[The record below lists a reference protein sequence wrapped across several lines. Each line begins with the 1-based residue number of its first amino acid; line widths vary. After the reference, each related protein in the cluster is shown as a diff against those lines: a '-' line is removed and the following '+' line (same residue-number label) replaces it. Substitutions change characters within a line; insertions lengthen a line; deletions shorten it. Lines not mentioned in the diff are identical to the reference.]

1 MRHALKQIVPLFLAL
16 VTAMGCKQDVGNVGW
31 DVDIL
36 APLIHTN
43 LTLGDLVADSVFEA
57 DGNGAL
63 RLKIETSLIDL
74 PLDSILK
81 IPDTTVSKPIIL
93 PLALTNVQP
102 GTEVFPITDV
112 NKYELGEVALKK
124 ATLKTGKL
132 KIKVKSILPTDVE
145 LRYLIPVASIYGNPF
160 ETVQTVPAGTVDDTS
175 SVSFEFDL
183 SGYNIDLRGF
193 NGNSFNTLIT
203 TYIIKTSP
211 TGQVVSIPAN
221 TPFFFIDYSFVDILP
236 SYAIGYFGQQSSMA
250 DNDLTDLD
258 VMKKFTE
265 GQLFLDSV
273 TIGLSVTNGVGAD
286 ARFKL
291 SQLRSINN
299 RQSSIVDLN
308 HQIIGNT
315 LLLTRAQDPTGY
327 AQDVIPS
334 QLSYQ
339 LDNSNSNIKQFIE
352 NLPDQLGFTYEFE
365 LNPLGNVSAGNDF
378 LYYDRP
384 FEALMNIDIPLRTT
398 MTNLTLVDTLEW
410 NLSENATV
418 EALHS
423 GSFTLVA
430 VNGFPMEAVVQLDL
444 LDENQLVLHSLLV
457 PSTVAAP
464 ALDSDLK
471 VIAPLESRII
481 VPIPDEATIPLTQT
495 RAIRIQVRFNTAAQP
510 NLVELYASYSLDLKL
525 IGNFNITL
533 GTSSF

>member
-1 MRHALKQIVPLFLAL
+1 MKEPLKQLVPILFSALAF
-16 VTAMGCKQDVGNVGW
+16 TGCKEDVGNVGW

-43 LTLGDLVADSVFEA
+43 LTLGDLVADSVFVA
-57 DGNGAL
+57 DANGAL

-81 IPDTTVSKPIIL
+81 IPDTTVTNPIAL
-93 PLALTNVQP
+93 PLALNNVQP
-102 GTEVFPITDV
+102 GTEVFPITDI
-112 NKYELGEVALKK
+112 NKYELGDIALKR
-124 ATLKTGKL
+124 AVLKTGKL
-132 KIKVKSILPTDVE
+132 RLKVKSILPTDVE
-145 LRYLIPVASIYGNPF
+145 FKYLIPVARLNGTTF
-160 ETVQTVPAGTVDDTS
+160 ETIQAVPAGSGEDTS

-183 SGYNIDLRGF
+183 SGYDIDLRGF
-193 NGNSFNTLIT
+193 NGTSYNTLIT

-221 TPFFFIDYSFVDILP
+221 QPFFFIEYSFVDILP
-236 SYAIGYFGQQSSMA
+236 SYALGYFGQQSSVA
-250 DNDLTDLD
+250 DNQLSDLD
-258 VMKKFTE
+258 IMKKFTE
-265 GQLFLDSV
+265 GQLLLDSV

-291 SQLRSINN
+291 SQLSSINN
-299 RQSSIVDLN
+299 RQNSTVNLN

-334 QLSYQ
+334 QLSYV

-430 VNGFPMEAVVQLDL
+430 VNGFPMEANVQLDL
-444 LDENQLVLHSLLV
+444 LNEAQQVLHSLLV

-464 ALDSDLK
+464 PLDNDLK
-471 VIAPLESRII
+471 VISPLESRIVI
-481 VPIPDEATIPLTQT
+481 PIPDEAAIPLTET
-495 RAIRIQVRFNTAAQP
+495 RSIRIQVRFNTASQP